1 MRLLYFAQSFLPV
14 IGGAEVFLDGLARRL
29 VAHGHEV
36 KVIAARKRGLEGEL
50 DVPYELVRYTKPF
63 YRRAW
68 PSYGAA
74 HLLRAHL
81 ATKPDVVHAHGTYP
95 PGYAVAA
102 YARLAKVP
110 WVVRP
115 IGFDILPDEPLRAD
129 PVIERRI
136 ARTLCSAT
144 RVIAQSLELEE
155 LARGL
160 GVPAARIVRIP
171 NAVDPFTAP
180 REPAREPT
188 VAALG
193 IFHRKK
199 GFDLLLDAFAR
210 VRERVPNA
218 KLVLAGDGEERAALA
233 RRVDELGL
241 AASVSLPGLLRGDEK
256 AKLLANAWLFVSSA
270 RREPFS
276 NANLEALAAGLPM
289 VVTAVGGNREI
300 VGERENG
307 LLVPPDDAGA
317 LANGIVELLGDAAAR
332 ARFGCASAER
342 AKHYAWDAIVDRY
355 EAVYRELAELARG
368 SDGSTRS
375 SSAGGARA

>member
-1 MRLLYFAQSFLPV
+1 MRLLFFAQSFLPV

-29 VAHGHEV
+29 VARGHAV
-36 KVIAARKRGLEGEL
+36 KVIAARKRGLENAL

-81 ATKPDVVHAHGTYP
+81 AAKPDVVHAHGTYP

-115 IGFDILPDEPLRAD
+115 IGFDILPDEPLRAN

-136 ARTLCSAT
+136 AKTLCSAS

-160 GVPAARIVRIP
+160 GVASECIVRIP
-171 NAVDPFTAP
+171 NAVESFALPRAP
-180 REPAREPT
+180 AAEPL

-193 IFHRKK
+193 ILHRKK
-199 GFDLLLDAFAR
+199 GFDVLLDAFAR
-210 VRERVPNA
+210 VRASVPKA
-218 KLVLAGDGEERAALA
+218 KLVIAGDGEERAALA
-233 RRVDELGL
+233 RRVAELGL
-241 AASVSLPGLLRGDEK
+241 DASVSLPGLLRGDEK
-256 AKLLANAWLFVSSA
+256 AQLLASAWLFVSSA

-276 NANLEALAAGLPM
+276 NANLEALAAGLPL

-307 LLVPPDDAGA
+307 LLVPPDDAKA
-317 LANGIVELLGDAAAR
+317 LAHALVELLGDAAAR
-332 ARFGCASAER
+332 ERFGRASAAR
-342 AKHYAWDAIVDRY
+342 AETYSWDGIVTRY
-355 EAVYRELAELARG
+355 EAVYRELAERARG
-368 SDGSTRS
+368 TDRASG
-375 SSAGGARA
+375 ANHGGGARS